1 MAIILKLFSYRK
13 WVVIEKRKST
23 IIIIIIFIIIIIII
37 ITNINSGFIYK
48 SNGSSPCKLKK
59 IQIKGQ
65 KTIENYQNELEIS

>member
-1 MAIILKLFSYRK
+1 MPTDSTSKKTNKQKKNMAIILKIFSYRK

-23 IIIIIIFIIIIIII
+23 IIIIIIIII

-59 IQIKGQ
+59 I
-65 KTIENYQNELEIS
+65 

>member
-1 MAIILKLFSYRK
+1 MPTDSTSKKTNKQKKNMAIILKIFSYRK

-23 IIIIIIFIIIIIII
+23 IIIII

-59 IQIKGQ
+59 I
-65 KTIENYQNELEIS
+65 